1 MKGFLI
7 GLAIIVA
14 LGVGLITQY
23 EFLGEKLLAQVE
35 AEAGTPEKL
44 RELQSQDPKKLVE
57 IHAPLL
63 KKRWN
68 IAYAGLILNNDDFFI
83 KVCRSTLAYYADTEL
98 QTDPNYGR
106 LLFELAK
113 ISEQKCKPPGEASRL
128 FKKYVELFPAAKDVQ
143 VAKNAITNM
152 TIKYGIQ

>member
-1 MKGFLI
+1 MKGFLT

-14 LGVGLITQY
+14 LGVGFLTQY
-23 EFLGEKLLAQVE
+23 EAFGEKVLAQVE
-35 AEAGTPEKL
+35 AEAGTLEKL
-44 RELQSQDPKKLVE
+44 HELQASDPKRLVE

-68 IAYAGLILNNDDFFI
+68 LAYVGLLLNNDDFFI
-83 KVCRSTLAYYADTEL
+83 KVARSTIVFYADTEM

-106 LLFELAK
+106 QLFELAK
-113 ISEQKCKPPGEASRL
+113 LSEEKIKPPDEASRL
-128 FKKYVELFPAAKDVQ
+128 YKKYIELFPAAKDVQ
-143 VAKNAITNM
+143 VAKNAVTNM